1 MAAWNALHKVASR
14 CQSIASRQDNL
25 NKSPVEGPHINFTGA
40 PLQKAQMLCCAPS
53 DHPSLTGCAI
63 EMRPMLRRS
72 VTAR

>member
-1 MAAWNALHKVASR
+1 MR
-14 CQSIASRQDNL
+14 YFD
-25 NKSPVEGPHINFTGA
+25 KSPVEGPHINFTGA
-40 PLQKAQMLCCAPS
+40 PLLKAQCCAVPS